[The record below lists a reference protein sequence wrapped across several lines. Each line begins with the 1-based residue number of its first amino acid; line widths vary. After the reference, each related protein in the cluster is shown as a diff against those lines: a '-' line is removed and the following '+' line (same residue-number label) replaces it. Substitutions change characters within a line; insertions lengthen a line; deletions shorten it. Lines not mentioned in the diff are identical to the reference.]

1 MNKKGSFGIFITI
14 TTVVCFFIGYVIWPI
29 NTIEIIN
36 PIETYDDMSENYIHE
51 LNLIKNK
58 AILEG
63 KDPNYEAQKFT
74 DLYLKQMQEVD
85 PNFGVITIYKD
96 LVTGNIIIK
105 NSMLSGDWITIE
117 SDVLKGEGILLS
129 GYDQMEGKI
138 QVGGL
143 MSFNVGTNL
152 NTYGEELST
161 LKVSPDADYIK
172 ICLPS
177 YGTSACFDILK
188 NENDSWD
195 SKSIIVSQLCPTDAE
210 GELEEGFKHVDE
222 TGNTACTQEVTVI

>member
-29 NTIEIIN
+29 NTIKIIN

-161 LKVSPDADYIK
+161 LKVSPDAEYIK

-177 YGTSACFDILK
+177 YGSSACFPVEKTDGEWESQSILVTK
-188 NENDSWD
+188 GCPENAPAVPNTYNEVCNQYTQ
-195 SKSIIVSQLCPTDAE
+195 IV
-210 GELEEGFKHVDE
+210 
-222 TGNTACTQEVTVI
+222 

>member
-14 TTVVCFFIGYVIWPI
+14 TTVVCFFIGYVMWPI
-29 NTIEIIN
+29 NTIQIIN
-36 PIETYDDMSENYIHE
+36 PIETYDYMSENYIHE

-105 NSMLSGDWITIE
+105 NSMLFW
-117 SDVLKGEGILLS
+117 
-129 GYDQMEGKI
+129 
-138 QVGGL
+138 
-143 MSFNVGTNL
+143 
-152 NTYGEELST
+152 EL
-161 LKVSPDADYIK
+161 DYYRK
-172 ICLPS
+172 
-177 YGTSACFDILK
+177 
-188 NENDSWD
+188 
-195 SKSIIVSQLCPTDAE
+195 
-210 GELEEGFKHVDE
+210 
-222 TGNTACTQEVTVI
+222 